1 MNVLEFEWL
10 RSNLLPKMRM
20 VVLTLSLFLSSVF
33 PSFSLSLLSAFS
45 PNAHG
50 GCWAAIICSVLVIVV
65 SAYSQCI
72 DNPPPK
78 KSKCLWCLLQSLAR
92 LFSTV
97 SIFESTS
104 VCVSCVFFKSKNCAC
119 LVQNVYKFWSLI
131 DATKSSSLSISK
143 K

>member
-50 GCWAAIICSVLVIVV
+50 SCWAAIICSVLVIVV

-72 DNPPPK
+72 D
-78 KSKCLWCLLQSLAR
+78 
-92 LFSTV
+92 
-97 SIFESTS
+97 
-104 VCVSCVFFKSKNCAC
+104 
-119 LVQNVYKFWSLI
+119 
-131 DATKSSSLSISK
+131 
-143 K
+143 